1 MIDLTS
7 NWIVVR
13 AIAAR
18 LEELE
23 SKTAPTAREAAERAH
38 LEGLLARLRVPR
50 GDFPWREYIYP
61 IQLVRDDYFTEYS
74 KQLAQCFGDEV
85 PDNVVIDDSDSVDWE
100 ANGSARAR
108 GLCVNHHSRADLL
121 VSLRAERRGR
131 SLQPQRIRVGR
142 GSLSLRAS
150 LRHELL
156 RLLRC
161 RFLGD
166 VTRMAGKKPW

>member
-100 ANGSARAR
+100 ATAQ
-108 GLCVNHHSRADLL
+108 LERADYA
-121 VSLRAERRGR
+121 SITIRG
-131 SLQPQRIRVGR
+131 VTYWY
-142 GSLSLRAS
+142 LSGEKDGEDHFNPREYEWEEVLF
-150 LRHELL
+150 H
-156 RLLRC
+156 
-161 RFLGD
+161 
-166 VTRMAGKKPW
+166 